1 MYSAS
6 ATFNTKIKSNT
17 RSLNWSGTITAN
29 GNTYTL
35 SDDDLINGSITR
47 SISSQNLSIGTA
59 YAATLSLEFI
69 LPGVSRYELY
79 NGTIE
84 MSVSLDGASD
94 VIPMGVYTISEALQT
109 SDHITIKAYDNMI
122 LLDDVNISPEDMT
135 LVQSPYVWLSQ
146 LCTACSVVLGST
158 SADIQALP
166 NGSRKTGFAD
176 VVTDVK
182 TWRDVLGYL
191 ATYLGAFAY
200 IGRDGKLY
208 LGTYTMTSVD
218 TIPSSFRFSS
228 ELSDFRT
235 TYDGIYGVYKNEGVQ
250 EYVPNTNTGGLVLDI
265 GTNPFL
271 QFSDETNRLNA
282 LGEII
287 DAWDGV
293 YYVPY
298 SSELPLVP
306 TYDPGDVLTFI
317 DNQAST
323 YDYGAI
329 TEITYNIG
337 GTMSVICSGDN
348 PRLAQAQD
356 RFSKTIAGLSAEY
369 NNGQEVGGKDFW
381 ILHTTNTGAL
391 TVGST
396 ETQIAEIEYNQ
407 KTFGQEIEMVLT
419 VDSVLSATAEVNIR
433 LTVDDDTDLEMNVTE
448 SKSMLGER
456 VFHCSNP
463 QNVLGEGNHIVKAYM
478 TVTDSPLLWSDIK

>member
-1 MYSAS
+1 MYNAS
-6 ATFNTKIKSNT
+6 ADFNTKIKENI
-17 RSLNWSGTITAN
+17 RLLHWSGSI
-29 GNTYTL
+29 NTPTPISF
-35 SDDDLINGSITR
+35 SDDDIISGSLTR
-47 SISSQNLSIGTA
+47 NIAGDTLEVGSVYASQL
-59 YAATLSLEFI
+59 TLEVV
-69 LPGVSRYELY
+69 LPSVSRYELY
-79 NGTIE
+79 GLTISL
-84 MSVSLDGASD
+84 SVSVEGATD
-94 VIPMGVYTISEALQT
+94 VVPMGVFTITEALQT
-109 SDHITIKAYDNMI
+109 ASKISITAYDNMI
-122 LLDDVNISPEDMT
+122 KFDDVTFSPADDS
-135 LVQSPYVWLSQ
+135 LIQSPFVWLSSM
-146 LCTACSVVLGST
+146 CTKCGVTLGST
-158 SADIQALP
+158 SAEIGALP

-176 VVTDVK
+176 VVADVQ
-182 TWRDVLGYL
+182 TLRDVLGYL
-191 ATYLGAFAY
+191 CAYLGAFAY

-208 LGTYTMTSVD
+208 IGTYTNNSVD
-218 TIPSSFRFSS
+218 TIPASYRFSS
-228 ELSDFRT
+228 NLSDFRT
-235 TYDGIYGVYKNEGVQ
+235 TYDGLYATYKDGGVQ
-250 EYVPNTNTGGLVLDI
+250 EYVDNTNTGGIVLDL
-265 GTNPFL
+265 GVNPFL

-282 LGEII
+282 LQEII
-287 DAWDGV
+287 DAWVGV

-298 SSELPLVP
+298 SSEMPLIP
-306 TYDPGDVLTFI
+306 TYDPSDVLTFV
-317 DNQAST
+317 DNQAGA
-323 YDYGAI
+323 YDLGAI